1 MAEMATLARPYAEA
15 LFKSSQ
21 AKNSLEDTQGWLDEM
36 ALVAQDAQLLD
47 LAKNPAVSR
56 DALMQVMT
64 RVGKHTLPQEG
75 LNFLHVVIE
84 HKRLGAMAE
93 IAEQFRAHKNALAG
107 ASDATIES
115 AYPMDEVTLS
125 QLKKVLEK
133 KFSRQLNLTVELCPE
148 LIGGVRVVVG
158 DEVFDTS
165 VKARLEHMKVTLMA

>member
-21 AKNSLEDTQGWLDEM
+21 AKHSLEETQSWLDEM

-56 DALMQVMT
+56 EALMQVIT
-64 RVGKHTLPQEG
+64 RVGKHSLPEEG
-75 LNFLHVVIE
+75 VNFLRVVIE
-84 HKRLGAMAE
+84 HKRLVAMAE
-93 IAEQFRAHKNALAG
+93 IADQFRVHKNALAG
-107 ASDATIES
+107 VSDATIES
-115 AYPMDEVTLS
+115 AYPMDEATLS
-125 QLKKVLEK
+125 RLKKVLEK
-133 KFSRQLNLTVELCPE
+133 KFSRQLNLSVELCPE

-165 VKARLEHMKVTLMA
+165 VKARLEHMKVTLTA